1 MPSLLDQADQEID
14 AHGDL
19 AGLVLLMPEDQ
30 WDAFVALVDAP
41 DAEDQTT
48 VSYRGVTFRKA
59 PVTAIV
65 PEEGF

>member
-1 MPSLLDQADQEID
+1 MPTLLDQADQEID
-14 AHGDL
+14 AHRDL

-30 WDAFVALVDAP
+30 WTAFVGLVGEADGDTA
-41 DAEDQTT
+41 T
-48 VSYRGVTFRKA
+48 YRGVTFRKA